1 MNKENIGSFIREKR
15 IEQKLSQYDLADK
28 AGVGYRRILEMEK
41 DRKNYS
47 IEVLISVINVLGYDL
62 LFDRRDKSPCIVD
75 LKPITKS
82 KDYGIDVK
90 AWGSIAGD
98 DPWHSAK
105 GYSTSIFNF
114 KNVIPAKEGDEN
126 SKNF

>member
-1 MNKENIGSFIREKR
+1 MNKTNIGSFIREKR
-15 IEQKLSQYDLADK
+15 IEQKLSQYDLADR

-62 LFDRRDKSPCIVD
+62 SFVERSIK
-75 LKPITKS
+75 
-82 KDYGIDVK
+82 VK
-90 AWGSIAGD
+90 E
-98 DPWHSAK
+98 PE
-105 GYSTSIFNF
+105 YSTSIFNF
-114 KNVIPAKEGDEN
+114 QNVLPAKEGDEN

>member
-1 MNKENIGSFIREKR
+1 MNKTNIGSFIREKR

-47 IEVLISVINVLGYDL
+47 VDVLISVINVLGYDL
-62 LFDRRDKSPCIVD
+62 SFVSRDGK
-75 LKPITKS
+75 
-82 KDYGIDVK
+82 DVK
-90 AWGSIAGD
+90 WQQKD
-98 DPWHSAK
+98 DI
-105 GYSTSIFNF
+105 YSTNIFNF
-114 KNVIPAKEGDEN
+114 NKVLAAKPGDTN